1 MYLALKISLIT
12 EEKIMKKP
20 NRKKQDKVL
29 AKGKKKAKKEL
40 ERKRANKIKAERRLA
55 DNIKDRKAE
64 KETWEMKEEIR
75 KIQNKGLTIRNSK
88 V

>member
-1 MYLALKISLIT
+1 MYLASKISLIT

>member
-1 MYLALKISLIT
+1 LYLASKISLIT

>member
-1 MYLALKISLIT
+1 LYLALKISLIT

>member
-1 MYLALKISLIT
+1 LYLASKISLIT

-20 NRKKQDKVL
+20 NRKKQDKAL

>member
-1 MYLALKISLIT
+1 
-12 EEKIMKKP
+12 MKKP
-20 NRKKQDKVL
+20 NRKKQDKAL

-64 KETWEMKEEIR
+64 KETWEMKEEVR

-88 V
+88 VS

>member
-1 MYLALKISLIT
+1 
-12 EEKIMKKP
+12 MKKP